1 MSLASRRRH
10 LRGGDSNV
18 RIKRSLGIG
27 LMAMFAFS
35 ACTSGAAPST
45 APASTAPSAAPTTAT
60 EPSASAEPT
69 NPEAVI
75 EGVEDG
81 AEISF
86 WTFYLSPTFDDYIK
100 STIARFE
107 KTYPGVKVNWEDHQA
122 TFLDDY
128 RNAFAAGKAPD
139 VANLSNNEGWVREF
153 GEKDLLLSMTDNLPP
168 TVADDYFPDLFNDSL
183 VNGKSYQV
191 PWYQAVPVELVN
203 TDIFTAAGLK
213 LEDFPTTFDGVPAL
227 CQTIKDK
234 TSNLCDIRLTVND
247 YLAQMVYEGGVDVI
261 NADGTAFTFDSAD
274 GVAWLQTYVD
284 MVKAGTVDKAQ
295 LVTADDR
302 TALELFTS
310 GKAPFYNTGPQL
322 IREVKTSNA
331 DLYSKLAIAPFPVG
345 KSGVIQPTSMAI
357 SVKKDTKFP
366 KASLALA
373 AFFTNATSEVE
384 FSKIVSVYP
393 SAIAAFDD
401 PFFTETPAAIED
413 SARPLA
419 KDIISKEKN
428 IMPSIPKKADVNA
441 IVAKAVEAAVFN
453 GTPAQQALTDAV
465 TQANALIK

>member
-1 MSLASRRRH
+1 MKL
-10 LRGGDSNV
+10 
-18 RIKRSLGIG
+18 KRFLGVG
-27 LMAMFAFS
+27 LVAAFTFS
-35 ACTSGAAPST
+35 ACSTGASPSPSAS
-45 APASTAPSAAPTTAT
+45 APASVAPSVA
-60 EPSASAEPT
+60 PSASAEPT

-75 EGVEDG
+75 QGVEDG

-100 STIARFE
+100 ATITRFE
-107 KTYPGVKVNWEDHQA
+107 ATYPGVKVNWEDHQA

-128 RNAFAAGKAPD
+128 RNAFAAGNAPD

-153 GEKDLLLSMTDNLPP
+153 AEKDLLLSMTDNLPAD
-168 TVADDYFPDLFNDSL
+168 VIDDYFPDLFNDSL

-203 TDIFTAAGLK
+203 TDIFTAAGTK
-213 LEDFPTTFDGVPAL
+213 LEDFPKTFDGIPAL

-234 TSNLCDIRLTVND
+234 TGKLCDIRLTVND

-261 NADGTAFTFDSAD
+261 NDAGTEFTFDNAE

-284 MVKAGTVDKAQ
+284 MVKNGTVDKTQ

-310 GKAPFYNTGPQL
+310 GNAPFYNTGPQL
-322 IREVKTSNA
+322 IREVKTSNP

-366 KASLALA
+366 KASQALA
-373 AFFTNATSEVE
+373 VFFTNAISEVA

-393 SAIAAFDD
+393 STLAAFDD

-453 GTPAQQALTDAV
+453 GVAAQQALTDAV

>member
-1 MSLASRRRH
+1 
-10 LRGGDSNV
+10 
-18 RIKRSLGIG
+18 
-27 LMAMFAFS
+27 
-35 ACTSGAAPST
+35 
-45 APASTAPSAAPTTAT
+45 
-60 EPSASAEPT
+60 
-69 NPEAVI
+69 
-75 EGVEDG
+75 
-81 AEISF
+81 
-86 WTFYLSPTFDDYIK
+86 
-100 STIARFE
+100 
-107 KTYPGVKVNWEDHQA
+107 
-122 TFLDDY
+122 
-128 RNAFAAGKAPD
+128 
-139 VANLSNNEGWVREF
+139 
-153 GEKDLLLSMTDNLPP
+153 MTDNLPAD
-168 TVADDYFPDLFNDSL
+168 VIDDYFPDLFNDSL

-203 TDIFTAAGLK
+203 TDIFTAAGTK
-213 LEDFPTTFDGVPAL
+213 LEDFPKTFDGIPAL

-234 TSNLCDIRLTVND
+234 TGKLCDIRLTVND

-261 NADGTAFTFDSAD
+261 NDAGTEFTFDNAE

-284 MVKAGTVDKAQ
+284 MVKNGTVDKTQ

-310 GKAPFYNTGPQL
+310 GNAPFYNTGPQL
-322 IREVKTSNA
+322 IREVKTSNP

-366 KASLALA
+366 KASQALA
-373 AFFTNATSEVE
+373 VFFTNAISEVA

-393 SAIAAFDD
+393 STLAAFDD

-453 GTPAQQALTDAV
+453 GVAAQQALTDAV

>member
-1 MSLASRRRH
+1 
-10 LRGGDSNV
+10 
-18 RIKRSLGIG
+18 
-27 LMAMFAFS
+27 MFAIS
-35 ACTSGAAPST
+35 ACSSAPAASPSASAPSV
-45 APASTAPSAAPTTAT
+45 APSASASA
-60 EPSASAEPT
+60 SASAEPT

-81 AEISF
+81 AEITF

-107 KTYPGVKVNWEDHQA
+107 ETYPGVTVKWEDHQA

-128 RNAFAAGKAPD
+128 RNAFAAGNAPD

-153 GEKDLLLSMTDNLPP
+153 GEKDLLLSMTDNLPAD
-168 TVADDYFPDLFNDSL
+168 VIDDYFPDLFNDSL
-183 VNGKSYQV
+183 VDGKSYQV

-213 LEDFPTTFDGVPAL
+213 LEDFPKTFDGIPAL

-234 TSNLCDIRLTVND
+234 TGNLCDIRLTVND

-261 NADGTAFTFDSAD
+261 NDDATAFTFDSAD

-322 IREVKTSNA
+322 IREVKTSNP
-331 DLYSKLAIAPFPVG
+331 DLYSKLAIAPFPIG

-366 KASLALA
+366 KASQALA
-373 AFFTNATSEVE
+373 VFFTNATSEVE
-384 FSKIVSVYP
+384 FSKAVAVYP
-393 SAIAAFDD
+393 STIAAFDD

-441 IVAKAVEAAVFN
+441 IVAKAVESAIFN
-453 GTPAQQALTDAV
+453 NIPAQQALTDAV
-465 TQANALIK
+465 AQANALIK

>member
-1 MSLASRRRH
+1 MKL
-10 LRGGDSNV
+10 
-18 RIKRSLGIG
+18 KRFLGVG
-27 LMAMFAFS
+27 LVAAFTFS
-35 ACTSGAAPST
+35 ACSSGASPSPSAS
-45 APASTAPSAAPTTAT
+45 APASVAPSVA
-60 EPSASAEPT
+60 PSASAEPT

-75 EGVEDG
+75 QGVEDG

-100 STIARFE
+100 ATITRFE
-107 KTYPGVKVNWEDHQA
+107 ATYPGVKVNWEDHQA

-128 RNAFAAGKAPD
+128 RNAFAAGNAPD

-153 GEKDLLLSMTDNLPP
+153 AEKDLLLSMTDNLPAD
-168 TVADDYFPDLFNDSL
+168 VIDDYFPDLFNDSL

-203 TDIFTAAGLK
+203 TDIFTAAGTK
-213 LEDFPTTFDGVPAL
+213 LEDFPKTFDGIPAL

-234 TSNLCDIRLTVND
+234 TGKLCDIRLTVND

-261 NADGTAFTFDSAD
+261 NDAGTEFTFDNAE

-284 MVKAGTVDKAQ
+284 MVKNGTVDKTQ

-310 GKAPFYNTGPQL
+310 GNAPFYNTGPQL
-322 IREVKTSNA
+322 IREVKTSNP

-366 KASLALA
+366 KASQALA
-373 AFFTNATSEVE
+373 VFFTNAISEVA

-393 SAIAAFDD
+393 STLAAFDD

-453 GTPAQQALTDAV
+453 GVAAQQALTDAV

>member
-1 MSLASRRRH
+1 VKL
-10 LRGGDSNV
+10 
-18 RIKRSLGIG
+18 KRFLGVG
-27 LMAMFAFS
+27 LVAAFTFS
-35 ACTSGAAPST
+35 ACSTGASTSPSAS
-45 APASTAPSAAPTTAT
+45 APASVAPSVA
-60 EPSASAEPT
+60 PSASAEPT

-100 STIARFE
+100 ATITRFE
-107 KTYPGVKVNWEDHQA
+107 ATYPGVKVNWEDHQA

-128 RNAFAAGKAPD
+128 RNAFAAGNAPD

-153 GEKDLLLSMTDNLPP
+153 AEKDLLLSMTDNLPA
-168 TVADDYFPDLFNDSL
+168 TVIDDYFPDLFNDSL

-203 TDIFTAAGLK
+203 TDIFTAAGTK
-213 LEDFPTTFDGVPAL
+213 LEDFPTTFDGIPAL

-234 TSNLCDIRLTVND
+234 TGKLCDIRLTVND

-261 NADGTAFTFDSAD
+261 NDAGTEFTFDNAE

-284 MVKAGTVDKAQ
+284 MVKNGTVDKTQ

-310 GKAPFYNTGPQL
+310 GNAPFYNTGPQL
-322 IREVKTSNA
+322 IREVKTSNP

-366 KASLALA
+366 KASQALA
-373 AFFTNATSEVE
+373 VFFTNAISEVA

-393 SAIAAFDD
+393 STLAAFDD

-453 GTPAQQALTDAV
+453 GVAAQQALTDAV

>member
-1 MSLASRRRH
+1 
-10 LRGGDSNV
+10 
-18 RIKRSLGIG
+18 
-27 LMAMFAFS
+27 MFAVS
-35 ACTSGAAPST
+35 ACSGGASPSPST
-45 APASTAPSAAPTTAT
+45 ASVAPSGSAAAS
-60 EPSASAEPT
+60 PSEAASQ

-75 EGVEDG
+75 QGVEDG
-81 AEISF
+81 AEITF

-100 STIARFE
+100 ETITRFE
-107 KTYPGVKVNWEDHQA
+107 STYPGVTVKWEDHQA

-128 RNAFAAGKAPD
+128 RNAFAAGEAPD

-153 GEKDLLLSMTDNLPP
+153 AEKDLLLSMTDNLPAE
-168 TVADDYFPDLFNDSL
+168 VIDDYFPDLFNDSL

-203 TDIFTAAGLK
+203 TKILGDAGVALA
-213 LEDFPTTFDGVPAL
+213 DFPKTFDGIPAL
-227 CQTIKDK
+227 CQTIKEK
-234 TSNLCDIRLTVND
+234 TGTLCDIRLTVND

-261 NADGTAFTFDSAD
+261 NADGTQFTFDSAD

-284 MVKAGTVDKAQ
+284 MVKAGTVDKTQ

-302 TALELFTS
+302 TALELFTT
-310 GKAPFYNTGPQL
+310 GKAAFYQTGPQL
-322 IREVKTSNA
+322 IRDVKSNNP
-331 DLYSKLAIAPFPVG
+331 DLYSQLAIAPFPVG

-373 AFFTNATSEVE
+373 TFFTNATSEVA
-384 FSKIVSVYP
+384 FSKIVAVYP
-393 SAIAAFDD
+393 STIAAFDD

-428 IMPSIPKKADVNA
+428 ILPSIPKKADVNE
-441 IVAKAVEAAVFN
+441 IVGKAVESALFN
-453 GTPAQQALTDAV
+453 NVPAQQALTDAV
-465 TQANALIK
+465 GQANALLK